1 MGCPATFTLHLRDGG
16 QEASPPHGSCR
27 PLACVT
33 LTILAGPLSSHGS
46 GEARGASTLV
56 LVTSEN
62 GGENKR
68 RGGDSTAR
76 GQKARRLC
84 SPLLGH
90 WSYPAQILHLLG
102 NQYDPGGSPS
112 DLPEN
117 TMGEGQLWPGPQYR
131 PRAFLERKME
141 ENAQDSGAF

>member
-1 MGCPATFTLHLRDGG
+1 M
-16 QEASPPHGSCR
+16 
-27 PLACVT
+27 
-33 LTILAGPLSSHGS
+33 
-46 GEARGASTLV
+46 